1 MHGRA
6 DIPPGRIDIHSHVL
20 PGIDDGCLDLEE
32 SIASIHTLKQH
43 GYVGSICTPHMWPEM
58 YPANN
63 VQNVNALTDV
73 LRREI
78 ENAGIDYQLWIGGE
92 VRLFPHVIDWL
103 QAFGVPTLADSNY
116 VLIDLWESGMWPR
129 WVDKAVDWLIEQGY
143 KPILAH
149 PERIGIQ
156 KGLEGRLDTLAA
168 LGVLLQ
174 GNFNCMTGE
183 EGYLA
188 DQRIRQ
194 YMRENRYTFLAMD
207 MHRPAALPSRI
218 DGMSLVIEE
227 FGEDTLTRLTE
238 INPRRLI
245 LADENDE

>member
-1 MHGRA
+1 MHGSD

-20 PGIDDGCLDLEE
+20 PGIDDGCIDLDE
-32 SIASIHTLKQH
+32 SIDCVVYLQKH

-63 VQNVNALTDV
+63 VQNIAALTGV
-73 LRREI
+73 LRRDLR
-78 ENAGIDYQLWIGGE
+78 NAGIDYQLWTGGE
-92 VRLFPHVIDWL
+92 VRLFPRVIDWL

-116 VLIDLWESGMWPR
+116 VLIDLWESGKWPR
-129 WVDKAVDWLIEQGY
+129 WVNKAVDWLIEQGY
-143 KPILAH
+143 KPVLAH

-168 LGVLLQ
+168 DGVLMQ

-188 DQRIRQ
+188 DLRIRQ
-194 YMRENRYTFLAMD
+194 YLRDGRYTFLAMD
-207 MHRPAALPSRI
+207 MHRPEALPSRI
-218 DGMSLVIEE
+218 DGMNLVIEE
-227 FGEDTLTRLTE
+227 FGEDTLTEMTE
-238 INPRRLI
+238 TNPRQLI
-245 LADENDE
+245 FGE